1 MGYSASA
8 SIVIHVAYRLNV
20 PVGTEGQLFA
30 RPVFKWAELE
40 QVAYLYNRDIDA
52 ALATVAQR
60 RKERAAMLD
69 DLDLGELRSFSVSEE
84 DAHAAIDRLAVC
96 DVCGCIGDASRTK
109 RGEVNQTDGTVPL
122 ICDKH
127 WPED

>member
-1 MGYSASA
+1 MSTFLGDPNDIKA
-8 SIVIHVAYRLNV
+8 N
-20 PVGTEGQLFA
+20 
-30 RPVFKWAELE
+30 
-40 QVAYLYNRDIDA
+40 IDA
-52 ALATVAQR
+52 ALANVAQR
-60 RKERAAMLD
+60 RKERAAMLNG
-69 DLDLGELRSFSVSEE
+69 LFLGELHDFSIKAE
-84 DAHAAIDRLAVC
+84 DAAEAFELLAVC